1 MLEYKVSIP
10 ILNCPNFDGYKLS
23 VNKNLNTLLSNFNVK
38 KSSEALTNNGLP
50 FLNFLYLNTQF
61 TRSNVLSNHRL
72 ACFLKESVKI
82 RRRFKTDTFLY
93 HDKS

>member
-38 KSSEALTNNGLP
+38 KY
-50 FLNFLYLNTQF
+50 FLYLNTQF
-61 TRSNVLSNHRL
+61 TRSNVLSKHRL